1 MAVRSVATHA
11 RPIENVRHRRSDDR
25 SPWSLHSLYLGLRR
39 RGVIEA
45 GTNYIVVA
53 WLIAQVAE
61 LIGEIFGAPGWML
74 QALLVALALGLPI
87 ALFVSWAFELT
98 PDGFKR
104 DREPNPNDAPVKRS
118 GQGVVCALIAI
129 LVLTIGA
136 LAVNR
141 PASVCTSEQTTA
153 EDSDAQE
160 FVDSTFTIVRNQP
173 DLL

>member
-1 MAVRSVATHA
+1 MAVQSAATHA
-11 RPIENVRHRRSDDR
+11 RPIENTPHRRSDVY

-61 LIGEIFGAPGWML
+61 LIGEIFGVPEWTL
-74 QALLVALALGLPI
+74 QALLLALALGLPV

-104 DREPNPNDAPVKRS
+104 DREPNPGDPPVRRS
-118 GQGVVCALIAI
+118 GQGMVCALIAI

-141 PASVCTSEQTTA
+141 PASVCTPKQITV
-153 EDSDAQE
+153 EDLDAQE
-160 FVDSTFTIVRNQP
+160 FVDSTFTIAKNQP
-173 DLL
+173 DL